1 MQLILKLLSH
11 TSALTAAQSKTEVVS
26 NAQVGI
32 QGIALKHHGDIP
44 SCRAQAAHR
53 LLANPDFTCAGHVQA
68 GEEAKQGAFAATRWT
83 DEHQKL
89 SIADGEVQLP
99 DHVDG
104 FAATSA
110 REGLAQGFETDSG
123 QPKDCS
129 GLSLGW
135 RDRPPGGA
143 VQFIDQARITVRGG
157 RGGDGIAAFRRE
169 KYVPAGG
176 PSGGDGGHGGHVVLQ
191 ADSNLQTLLDFKY
204 KRLFAAD
211 DGRRGGPNKCT
222 GASGRQLVVKVP
234 CGTEARHLSTGI
246 LLGDLIEPGQQ
257 LTVAFGGRG
266 GLGNA
271 HYLSNRNRAPE
282 KFTEGRDGEEWPLQ
296 LELKL
301 LAEVGIIGLPNAGKS
316 TLIAVLSAARPK
328 IADYPF
334 TTLIPNLGVVRRPS
348 GDGTV
353 FADIPGLIAG
363 AAQGAGLG
371 HDFLRHIERTRLL
384 IHLVDAGA
392 EDPVG
397 DLRVVEKELR
407 AYGHGLVDRPR
418 LLVLNKQE
426 LASDD
431 QLQRVVAD
439 LEATSGRTPITI
451 SAVMGRGLDS
461 LLDQVWSALGV

>member
-1 MQLILKLLSH
+1 M
-11 TSALTAAQSKTEVVS
+11 
-26 NAQVGI
+26 
-32 QGIALKHHGDIP
+32 
-44 SCRAQAAHR
+44 
-53 LLANPDFTCAGHVQA
+53 
-68 GEEAKQGAFAATRWT
+68 
-83 DEHQKL
+83 
-89 SIADGEVQLP
+89 
-99 DHVDG
+99 
-104 FAATSA
+104 
-110 REGLAQGFETDSG
+110 
-123 QPKDCS
+123 
-129 GLSLGW
+129 
-135 RDRPPGGA
+135 
-143 VQFIDQARITVRGG
+143 QFIDQARITVRGG

-176 PSGGDGGHGGHVVLQ
+176 PSGGDGGHGGPVVLE
-191 ADSNLQTLLDFKY
+191 ADSNLQTLLDLKY

-222 GASGRQLVVKVP
+222 GASGRDLVIKVP
-234 CGTEARHLSTGI
+234 CGTEVRHLTTGI
-246 LLGDLIEPGQQ
+246 LMGDLTDPGQR
-257 LTVAFGGRG
+257 LTIAFGGRG

-392 EDPVG
+392 DDPLE
-397 DLRVVEKELR
+397 DLRTVEKELE
-407 AYGHGLVDRPR
+407 AYGHGLMDRPR

-426 LASDD
+426 LRSDEELPALMAELKQASGIDP
-431 QLQRVVAD
+431 LC
-439 LEATSGRTPITI
+439 I
-451 SAVMGRGLDS
+451 SAAMGSNLDA
-461 LLDQVWSALGV
+461 LLEQIWSELEFDRIRVCRHMITCDVAEQQP

>member
-1 MQLILKLLSH
+1 M
-11 TSALTAAQSKTEVVS
+11 
-26 NAQVGI
+26 
-32 QGIALKHHGDIP
+32 
-44 SCRAQAAHR
+44 
-53 LLANPDFTCAGHVQA
+53 
-68 GEEAKQGAFAATRWT
+68 
-83 DEHQKL
+83 
-89 SIADGEVQLP
+89 
-99 DHVDG
+99 
-104 FAATSA
+104 
-110 REGLAQGFETDSG
+110 
-123 QPKDCS
+123 
-129 GLSLGW
+129 
-135 RDRPPGGA
+135 
-143 VQFIDQARITVRGG
+143 QFIDQARITARGG
-157 RGGDGIAAFRRE
+157 RGGDRIAAFRRE

-176 PSGGDGGHGGHVVLQ
+176 PSGGDGGHGGSVVLK

-222 GASGRQLVVKVP
+222 GASGGDLVIKVP
-234 CGTEARHLSTGI
+234 CGTEARHLTTGI
-246 LLGDLIEPGQQ
+246 LLGDLVEPGQE
-257 LTVAFGGRG
+257 LVVAYGGRG

-334 TTLIPNLGVVRRPS
+334 TTLVPNLGVVRRPS

-392 EDPVG
+392 DDPVS
-397 DLRVVEKELR
+397 DLRVVEKELM
-407 AYGHGLVDRPR
+407 AYGHGLVERPR

-426 LASDD
+426 LVPDD
-431 QLQRVVAD
+431 LLGSVQDD
-439 LEATSGRTPITI
+439 LRQASGRDLITI
-451 SAVMGRGLDS
+451 SAVMGRGLNA
-461 LLDQVWSALGV
+461 LLDQVWAQLGV